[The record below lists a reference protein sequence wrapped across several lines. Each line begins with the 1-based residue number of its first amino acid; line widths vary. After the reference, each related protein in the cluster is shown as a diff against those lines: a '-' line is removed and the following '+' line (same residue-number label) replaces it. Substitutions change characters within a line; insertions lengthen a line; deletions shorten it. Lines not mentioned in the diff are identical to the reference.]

1 MLRILVAAIVLLAAA
16 YVFLNQDAED
26 ARVLE
31 TQQQALDEAKAV
43 EKTVQDQAEALR
55 KQIDEQTSGAT
66 NRGTIRGGGV
76 QKAVLAVGVDRTRH
90 GG

>member
-16 YVFLNQDAED
+16 YFFLNQDAED

-55 KQIDEQTSGAT
+55 KQIDEQTSGA
-66 NRGTIRGGGV
+66 GDDDG
-76 QKAVLAVGVDRTRH
+76 QP
-90 GG
+90 

>member
-55 KQIDEQTSGAT
+55 KQIDEQTSGA
-66 NRGTIRGGGV
+66 GDDDG
-76 QKAVLAVGVDRTRH
+76 QP
-90 GG
+90 

>member
-16 YVFLNQDAED
+16 YFFLNQDAED

-31 TQQQALDEAKAV
+31 TQQQALDKAKAV

-55 KQIDEQTSGAT
+55 KQIDEQTSGA
-66 NRGTIRGGGV
+66 GDDDG
-76 QKAVLAVGVDRTRH
+76 QP
-90 GG
+90 